1 MNPFTAQH
9 LYYYTVIHVC
19 IVDEYQHYLSKYITL
34 SPSGLTSCDVTY
46 KYMYIHVFIYIII
59 YYIYRVVYEKWHNF

>member
-9 LYYYTVIHVC
+9 LYYYTVIHDTC

-34 SPSGLTSCDVTY
+34 SPSGLTSCDLTY
-46 KYMYIHVFIYIII
+46 KYMYIFIYIII
-59 YYIYRVVYEKWHNF
+59 LYISGGP